1 MQVVAV
7 PYFVGRY
14 MDGFAVPEPA
24 ITLTPDLLVDS
35 IEYDTSHASG
45 PNGVGQRRMAVLYD
59 ELAGVVADNDPVLI
73 YAGDCLSVIGVLAGL
88 QRKGIDPTLYWF
100 DAHGDFHTWESTG
113 SDFLGGMPLAML
125 SGRGEQSIV
134 EATGLRPL
142 ADDHIVL
149 VDARDLDR
157 GEEEA
162 VAASGMTI
170 KSVDEVASSPPSPGP
185 IYVHVDVDV
194 VDPSDLP
201 AINYPAPGGP
211 SADTVRRAVANLEA
225 TGRVVAASV
234 SSWNPALPG
243 ADRAAAVTRSI
254 MGVFEE

>member
-7 PYFVGRY
+7 PYFIGRY
-14 MDGFAVPEPA
+14 MGGFAVPEPA
-24 ITLTPDLLVDS
+24 ITLTPDLGDETL
-35 IEYDTSHASG
+35 EYDTSHAEG
-45 PNGVGQRRMAVLYD
+45 PNGPAQRRMAVLYD
-59 ELAGVVADNDPVLI
+59 ELAGVVAGGDRSLV

-88 QRKGIDPTLYWF
+88 QRTGIEPTLYWF
-100 DAHGDFHTWESTG
+100 DAHGDFHTWETTS
-113 SDFLGGMPLAML
+113 SNFLGGMPLAML
-125 SGRGEQSIV
+125 SGRGEQTIV

-142 ADDHIVL
+142 SDDRIIL

-157 GEEEA
+157 NEETA
-162 VAASGMTI
+162 VAASGLNVM
-170 KSVDEVASSPPSPGP
+170 SVDDVASMTPPPGP

-211 SADTVRRAVANLEA
+211 SAEAVRGTVASLAA

-234 SSWNPALPG
+234 SSWNPALPN
-243 ADRAAAVTRSI
+243 AERAAAVTRSI
-254 MGVFEE
+254 MGVFQE

>member
-7 PYFVGRY
+7 PYFIGRS
-14 MDGFAVPEPA
+14 MDGFTVPEPA
-24 ITLTPDLLVDS
+24 ITLTPDLPDDP

-45 PNGVGQRRMAVLYD
+45 PNGPGQRRMAVLYD
-59 ELAGVVADNDPVLI
+59 ELATVVAGNDPALV

-100 DAHGDFHTWESTG
+100 DAHGDFHTWETTS
-113 SDFLGGMPLAML
+113 SNFLGGMPLAML

-134 EATGLRPL
+134 EAVGLRPL
-142 ADDHIVL
+142 TDDHIVL

-157 GEEEA
+157 GEDTA
-162 VAASGMTI
+162 VAASGMTVM
-170 KSVDEVASSPPSPGP
+170 SVDEVASTTPPTGP

-201 AINYPAPGGP
+201 AINYPAPDGP
-211 SADTVRRAVANLEA
+211 STDAVRAAVASLAA

-234 SSWNPALPG
+234 SSWNPALEG

>member
-1 MQVVAV
+1 MQVIAV

-14 MDGFAVPEPA
+14 MDAFTVPEPA
-24 ITLTPDLLVDS
+24 ITLTPDLPVDS

-59 ELAGVVADNDPVLI
+59 ELASVVAADEPALV

-100 DAHGDFHTWESTG
+100 DAHGDFHTWETTG

-125 SGRGEQSIV
+125 SGRGEQTIV

-157 GEEEA
+157 GEDAA
-162 VAASGMTI
+162 VAASGMTVM
-170 KSVDEVASSPPSPGP
+170 SVDEVASFTPPPGP

-211 SADTVRRAVANLEA
+211 SADAVRGAVANLAA

-234 SSWNPALPG
+234 SSWNPALPD
-243 ADRAAAVTRSI
+243 AEQAAAATRSI